1 QVFPTGENVQ
11 QESNEAKELSVTFKA
26 SKTKL
31 LVADPSSG
39 RRAIEALKHAL
50 KEKSSEWRLLTHTP
64 DDASDIG
71 PALITAMDEAG
82 EPAVRGSQLKT
93 LSSKRSEL
101 SIWLREFEQL
111 ERLCEATTWTE
122 HRQQFYSVVQEQLL
136 TPLKFMDFFTIIPRV
151 LALALSCGDIKD
163 FQKLVK
169 HIAEAI
175 SSIEKNAQPE
185 ISPQELISNR
195 NIYELWRAHI
205 FKSIQELIL
214 ASSPSSVSVDDKER
228 SLQES
233 SKQIL

>member
-1 QVFPTGENVQ
+1 AIVQEIKPAYYGRYVDDIAIILEWHEEFAGPLDVWQWIKQRVSGLHIQDEETSSDAMVSYQVFPTGENVQ

-122 HRQQFYSVVQEQLL
+122 HRKEFYSVVQEQLL
-136 TPLKFMDFFTIIPRV
+136 TPLNFMDFF
-151 LALALSCGDIKD
+151 
-163 FQKLVK
+163 
-169 HIAEAI
+169 AI
-175 SSIEKNAQPE
+175 VP
-185 ISPQELISNR
+185 
-195 NIYELWRAHI
+195 
-205 FKSIQELIL
+205 
-214 ASSPSSVSVDDKER
+214 
-228 SLQES
+228 
-233 SKQIL
+233 